1 MALIVCGRTPV
12 RLEETTACVSW
23 RHAVFLALLPL
34 PWPPVAPAPVRCP
47 ACPSGRRHWAP
58 SQAQAQA
65 RPLVLTPCSYRGGG
79 WWAASPSGAID
90 PPWTPTVPSRPPHTR
105 MPSPQPALAPTL
117 SPCCMLRLHPDL
129 SRQNPR
135 EHRPSFS
142 SSSPR
147 PPPFRL
153 LVTPPRLSSP
163 ESFSSLLDEAQTL

>member
-47 ACPSGRRHWAP
+47 ACPSRRRHWAP

-79 WWAASPSGAID
+79 WGAVSDVFVSAAYRCG
-90 PPWTPTVPSRPPHTR
+90 VRP
-105 MPSPQPALAPTL
+105 Q
-117 SPCCMLRLHPDL
+117 
-129 SRQNPR
+129 SRQAGLNLALSGDSEPTHLSHSKQQLR
-135 EHRPSFS
+135 NIFFFLNAAEFDISFIQNGKQACS
-142 SSSPR
+142 HCQIGIG
-147 PPPFRL
+147 
-153 LVTPPRLSSP
+153 
-163 ESFSSLLDEAQTL
+163 A